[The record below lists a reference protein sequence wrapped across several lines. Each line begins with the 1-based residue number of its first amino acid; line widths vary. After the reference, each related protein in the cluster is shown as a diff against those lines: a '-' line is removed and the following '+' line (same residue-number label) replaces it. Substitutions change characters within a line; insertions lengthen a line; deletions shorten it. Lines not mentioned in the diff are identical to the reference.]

1 MDPLTELLA
10 QLRNSKDE
18 NGSRYAVKRLAE
30 MLKEDEGTAV
40 QLMRASANLEEVFSL
55 WDGGVSKVCELPD
68 TYIKC
73 ILVTILELWVIADGI
88 ACIC

>member
-1 MDPLTELLA
+1 MDPLNELLA

-40 QLMRASANLEEVFSL
+40 QLMRKSSNLEEVFNL
-55 WDGGVSKVCELPD
+55 WDLGVSKVCELF
-68 TYIKC
+68 ICKNSAVFNRSRLC
-73 ILVTILELWVIADGI
+73 VTVDGI
-88 ACIC
+88 SSIC

>member
-40 QLMRASANLEEVFSL
+40 QLLRASVNLKEVFSL
-55 WDGGVSKVCELPD
+55 WDSGVSKVCGFL
-68 TYIKC
+68 TRM
-73 ILVTILELWVIADGI
+73 
-88 ACIC
+88 